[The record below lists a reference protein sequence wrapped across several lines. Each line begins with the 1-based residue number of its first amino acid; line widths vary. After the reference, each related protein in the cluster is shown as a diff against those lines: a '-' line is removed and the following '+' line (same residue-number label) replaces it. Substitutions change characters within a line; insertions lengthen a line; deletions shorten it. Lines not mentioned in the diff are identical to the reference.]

1 MKIIRAAAFFCSFLF
16 ALSAFAQNPS
26 GQGNSGQAGS
36 SSGQTGMGQSSTS
49 QTGAAQSGNA
59 QSGTAQSNSQ
69 SGMGQSNNGAAP
81 QPGQSDQSTM
91 RAPDQSEVQSRIDA
105 QVKVLTD
112 QLTLNDDQQAKT
124 RTILVDQHD
133 QAMTIVKDSAL
144 SRDDKVQKIHN
155 LRESTISKVRSTLN
169 DDQKK
174 KFDVMVS
181 EQNERMRQMQGGNPG
196 SSGPGSSSPGN
207 DNSNS
212 NTNPPKNNSAYPPK

>member
-16 ALSAFAQNPS
+16 AFSAFAQNPS

-49 QTGAAQSGNA
+49 QTGAAQPGNT

-144 SRDDKVQKIHN
+144 SRDDKVQKIHS

-196 SSGPGSSSPGN
+196 GNSPGN

-212 NTNPPKNNSAYPPK
+212 NATPPKNNSAYPPK

>member
-1 MKIIRAAAFFCSFLF
+1 
-16 ALSAFAQNPS
+16 
-26 GQGNSGQAGS
+26 
-36 SSGQTGMGQSSTS
+36 
-49 QTGAAQSGNA
+49 
-59 QSGTAQSNSQ
+59 
-69 SGMGQSNNGAAP
+69 
-81 QPGQSDQSTM
+81 M

-112 QLTLNDDQQAKT
+112 QLTLNTDQQAKT

-196 SSGPGSSSPGN
+196 SSGTGSSSPGN

>member
-1 MKIIRAAAFFCSFLF
+1 
-16 ALSAFAQNPS
+16 
-26 GQGNSGQAGS
+26 
-36 SSGQTGMGQSSTS
+36 
-49 QTGAAQSGNA
+49 
-59 QSGTAQSNSQ
+59 
-69 SGMGQSNNGAAP
+69 
-81 QPGQSDQSTM
+81 M

-174 KFDVMVS
+174 KFDQMVS
-181 EQNERMRQMQGGNPG
+181 EQNERMRQMQGGGNPG
-196 SSGPGSSSPGN
+196 GNSPGN

-212 NTNPPKNNSAYPPK
+212 NATPPKNNSAYPPK